1 MNSFIQSAPTLAFL
15 DSLLSHTPV
24 GCGFVSDQ
32 LCFVAVNARLAEI
45 HGRSVPDHLGQT
57 LTDALGPTLC
67 ETYQPLIERALAG
80 EESVDRPL
88 PGHKTFLLSC
98 YPVRLAG
105 QTIGVTVIV
114 QDHAEQ
120 EAGRREH
127 LFVRDV
133 LASVTEGKLRLCAS
147 AEDLPAAAHQ
157 VGETIALTPET
168 GLYALRRLAESV
180 AVAAGHSTAR
190 QNDLMIAA
198 SEAGMN
204 AIVHAGGGTGRVAVN
219 AHGTVQVQIS
229 DCGGGIPLEN
239 LPRATLERGFS
250 TKATLGYGLK
260 MLLETVDRLFLLTG
274 PAGTTLVMEQDRAM
288 YLPVLL

>member
-1 MNSFIQSAPTLAFL
+1 MNSLYQPSSSLAFL
-15 DSLLSHTPV
+15 DSLLDHTPV

-32 LCFVAVNARLAEI
+32 LCFVAVNARLAEVN
-45 HGRSVPDHLGQT
+45 GLPVPDHLGRT
-57 LTDALGPTLC
+57 LTEALSPALC
-67 ETYQPLIERALAG
+67 EAYQPRVERALAG
-80 EESVDRPL
+80 EESRDVLL
-88 PGHKTFLLSC
+88 PGREAFLLSC
-98 YPVRLAG
+98 YPVRLG
-105 QTIGVTVIV
+105 EQVIGVTIIV
-114 QDHAEQ
+114 REGTEQ
-120 EAGRREH
+120 REH

-133 LASVTEGKLRLCAS
+133 LASVTEGKLWLCALS
-147 AEDLPAAAHQ
+147 ADLPAPGHQ

-180 AVAAGHSTAR
+180 AASAGHSAAR

-219 AHGTVQVQIS
+219 AQGTVQVEIV
-229 DCGGGIPLEN
+229 DYGAGITLGN
-239 LPRATLERGFS
+239 LPRAALERGFS
-250 TKATLGYGLK
+250 TKATLGHGLK

-274 PAGTTLVMEQDRAM
+274 PTGTTLVLEQDRTV